1 MLCRTLVLLSLILGG
16 ATADEVATGASPVQN
31 AGAASGEAA
40 LATAKGVSC
49 PIEGGGFNELK

>member
-1 MLCRTLVLLSLILGG
+1 VLLSLILGG